1 MMPRLKPS
9 WLAQLA
15 ALERGRANAC
25 ETRYLWL
32 DDGQTMEAV
41 RNEAIACGKARAT
54 DRFVFFHWR
63 SPDEPPPSAGGDGG
77 AS

>member
-1 MMPRLKPS
+1 MMPRLKQS

-25 ETRYLWL
+25 KTRYLWL

-41 RNEAIACGKARAT
+41 RNEAIASGKARAT
-54 DRFVFFHWR
+54 DRFVFFCWR
-63 SPDEPPPSAGGDGG
+63 SPDNGGPP
-77 AS
+77 